1 MKLITELKQI
11 DTDYQS
17 GSIEITSGLLFSQ
30 SNILR
35 TIDFYSN
42 SKFLNGN
49 KDSKTGREK
58 PFFNINNTMVD
69 TAVVATDIDTKD
81 IKVEAD
87 NEGSFTKSFLF
98 NHEIFQWM
106 KESNFAQTLNEMGE
120 TRARYGGVLVKKC
133 HEKGEKMKVEVVEW
147 KNVVTDQVDILKG
160 VIIEKHFMT
169 PNELR
174 KKKDI
179 WSNTEDAIEL
189 YAKKGYT
196 RTDER
201 IEVWE
206 AHGEFPTDYLADDV
220 DVSEAKDFSQQVHF
234 FAVKNS
240 KQVHLYWAEEEE
252 LPYKYLAWKKAVGR
266 ALGRGV
272 VEEGEE
278 AQVWTNDAVY
288 KKQSAME
295 LSGKVILKTNSK
307 KVGNNVMTDL
317 DNGSIV
323 VLEDNKDLN
332 VINLLNS
339 AMPQFTEVINEWWSQ
354 YERVT
359 SSYDAVRGET
369 PPSGQPYRLQAL
381 VNQSGS
387 SHFDYRREEWGIFL
401 KELFY
406 DWVFPYIQKRLS
418 KQHILASD
426 FSPEELIKIDES
438 FAIHE
443 ANKYVMDKVLS
454 GQIVSAEEYL
464 MAKEQYAQFIGK
476 NGNRRFLDI
485 PESYYKDMKSKLSID
500 ITGEQKNKQAVMET
514 LSTILQTVSSNP
526 MILQDKNLMTIFNRI
541 LEISG
546 AGISPIS
553 ISKGGMMT
561 QQMGMG
567 QTQPTQSTQSSP
579 APLGQAG
586 MMATMPQATQ

>member
-1 MKLITELKQI
+1 
-11 DTDYQS
+11 
-17 GSIEITSGLLFSQ
+17 
-30 SNILR
+30 
-35 TIDFYSN
+35 
-42 SKFLNGN
+42 
-49 KDSKTGREK
+49 
-58 PFFNINNTMVD
+58 
-69 TAVVATDIDTKD
+69 
-81 IKVEAD
+81 
-87 NEGSFTKSFLF
+87 
-98 NHEIFQWM
+98 M

-133 HEKGEKMKVEVVEW
+133 HEKGEEMKVEVVEW

-179 WSNTEDAIEL
+179 WSNTEEAIEL

-220 DVSEAKDFSQQVHF
+220 DASEAKDFSQQIHF

-240 KQVHLYWAEEEE
+240 KQAHLYWAEEKE
-252 LPYKYLAWKKAVGR
+252 LPYKYLAWKRIAGV
-266 ALGRGV
+266 ALGKGV
-272 VEEGEE
+272 VAEGKE
-278 AQVWTNDAVY
+278 AQAWTNDAVQ
-288 KKQSAME
+288 KKQAAME

-307 KVGNNVMTDL
+307 KIGNNVMTDL

-406 DWVFPYIQKRLS
+406 DWVFPYIQKRLN

-443 ANKYVMDKVLS
+443 ANKFTMDKVLS

-500 ITGEQKNKQAVMET
+500 ITGEQKNKQATMET
-514 LSTILQTVSSNP
+514 LSNLLQTMTPLVQQGLFSP
-526 MILQDKNLMTIFNRI
+526 QDIKTVLNRI
-541 LEISG
+541 LEMSG
-546 AGISPIS
+546 SGISPIS
-553 ISKGGMMT
+553 LSKGGMMT

-567 QTQPTQSTQSSP
+567 QTQPTQQPSP